1 MSEKR
6 KKIEPFEYKEYFAMT
21 TALMVTMSE
30 SGKPNVMAL
39 DWKKLFEFEGKP
51 VIRAQVAYSR
61 HTYTLLTEGVKDF
74 TINIPY
80 TSECKKNGVKNEYSD
95 IDISH
100 AISIAGTDSGRNTD
114 KFQKANLKVIP
125 GKEVKVPTLD
135 ECVLC
140 YECKTIHDEKS
151 NMSSHHYFFGE
162 IVAAYISLGIA

>member
-1 MSEKR
+1 MLEKR
-6 KKIEPFEYKEYFAMT
+6 KKIEPFEYKEYFSRT
-21 TALMVTMSE
+21 TALLVSMSE

-61 HTYTLLTEGVKDF
+61 YTYTLLTEGVKEF

-80 TSECKKNGVKNEYSD
+80 TSFTENVKDDYSN
-95 IDISH
+95 INISH

-114 KFQKANLKVIP
+114 KIQKANLKTIP

-135 ECVLC
+135 DCVLC
-140 YECKTIHDEKS
+140 YECKIIHDEKS
-151 NMSSHHYFFGE
+151 NLSSHHYFYGE
-162 IVAAYISLGIA
+162 IVAAYVSNGIA